1 MNGSFPSLPLAG
13 RPVAGSAVVSAGP
26 PLQQQLTSPPV
37 TSSKVRNCTSNIT
50 SNIKNNDNNNS
61 SSCCISSNIGSSL
74 VDPELN
80 SKVLFSNSR

>member
-1 MNGSFPSLPLAG
+1 MNGSFPSLPPAG

-26 PLQQQLTSPPV
+26 PLQQQLTSSPV
-37 TSSKVRNCTSNIT
+37 TSSKVRNCTSYST
-50 SNIKNNDNNNS
+50 SNIKNNDNNI
-61 SSCCISSNIGSSL
+61 SSCNIGSSSGSRS